1 MPHLV
6 NPIGFRLIVN
16 KKWNSVWFADKK
28 QYRDYFFEDRK
39 IRELLQNRL
48 KSAGLE
54 RVEIE
59 RSVNDI
65 RITVVVLRPGL
76 VIGRG
81 GLGIE
86 ALKKDLQ
93 KSITGRLKNFNV
105 VESKKGDLSAKLVG
119 ENIAGQLIRRY
130 PFRRA
135 VGQAMDRTMQSG
147 ALGIKVE
154 IGGRLG
160 GLERARTEK
169 KSRGE
174 VPVSTIDENIDYA
187 LTLAQTKFGTIGIKV
202 WIHKI

>member
-6 NPIGFRLIVN
+6 NPVGFRLITS
-16 KKWNSVWFADKK
+16 KRWDSVWFADKA
-28 QYRDYFFEDRK
+28 QYRTYFFEDRK
-39 IRELLQNRL
+39 IKTFLQNRL

-54 RVEIE
+54 RVVIE
-59 RSVNDI
+59 RSVNDV

-93 KSITGRLKNFNV
+93 KNVSGRLKNFNV
-105 VESKKGDLSAKLVG
+105 LESKKGDLSAKLVG
-119 ENIAGQLIRRY
+119 ENISGQLIRRY

-135 VGQAMDRTMQSG
+135 VDQAMERTMQSG

-154 IGGRLG
+154 VGGRLG

-169 KSRGE
+169 KSCGE
-174 VPVSTIDENIDYA
+174 VPVSTIDSKIDYA
-187 LTLAQTKFGTIGIKV
+187 LTLAQTKYGTIGIKV

>member
-16 KKWNSVWFADKK
+16 KKWNSAWFADKK

-135 VGQAMDRTMQSG
+135 VDQAMERTMQSG

-187 LTLAQTKFGTIGIKV
+187 LTLAETKFGTIGIKV

>member
-6 NPIGFRLIVN
+6 NPVGFRLIVN
-16 KKWNSVWFADKK
+16 KKWNSVWFASKK
-28 QYRDYFFEDRK
+28 QYRDYFLGDRK

-93 KSITGRLKNFNV
+93 KSISGRLKNFNV
-105 VESKKGDLSAKLVG
+105 IESKKGDLSAKLVG
-119 ENIAGQLIRRY
+119 ENIASQLIRRF

-135 VGQAMDRTMQSG
+135 VDQAMERTMQSG

-174 VPVSTIDENIDYA
+174 VPVSTIDEKIDYA
-187 LTLAQTKFGTIGIKV
+187 LTLAETKFGTIGIKV
-202 WIHKI
+202 WIHK

>member
-39 IRELLQNRL
+39 VREFLQNRL

-54 RVEIE
+54 KVEIE

-93 KSITGRLKNFNV
+93 KSISGRLKNFNV

-135 VGQAMDRTMQSG
+135 VDQAMERTMQSG
-147 ALGIKVE
+147 AQGIKVE

-187 LTLAQTKFGTIGIKV
+187 LTLAETKFGTIGIKV

>member
-135 VGQAMDRTMQSG
+135 VDQAMERTMQSG

-187 LTLAQTKFGTIGIKV
+187 LTLAETKFGTIGIKV
-202 WIHKI
+202 WIHK

>member
-6 NPIGFRLIVN
+6 NPIGFRLSVN

-105 VESKKGDLSAKLVG
+105 VESKKGDLSAKLVS

-135 VGQAMDRTMQSG
+135 VDQAMERTMQSG

-187 LTLAQTKFGTIGIKV
+187 LTLAETKFGTIGIKV
-202 WIHKI
+202 WIHKS